1 MASRKSSKRGRGSR
15 GKKYHGSRSTVRGHR
30 RSTSGIIY
38 PPLDVRSPNDLTG
51 ILKRIT
57 KGPITIVLVYA
68 DWCGH
73 CHTLMPHFKK
83 ASNLPN
89 RNAQVI
95 SVRDDM
101 VEQYNN
107 TVNSKINSKA
117 PKLDVEGYPSVLLV
131 GPNGTKISEIAS
143 TKDAVESAMTSVAP
157 VAVEAGLSK
166 AESMAPNASNASNTS
181 NASNQNSNN
190 TRNSVNRNLL
200 LKEIGVENTSLASK
214 ALSNKNLS
222 MKAPSNQSFEHLNMK
237 MSVANVNRNRNRN
250 MKEELVEEQ
259 VEEELV
265 EEEPVEEVVEEAEE
279 EAEEAEEELNDED
292 LGEDVG
298 VATSFSVKP
307 AIVSPVKL
315 SNTKQNIPTNAI
327 TKHEADSIVSLQSV
341 LPSPVS
347 PPDSKL
353 ALRSIQNITGAN
365 RLKGGAHGYGHG
377 GSLYGIMTQ
386 TAYKLAPA
394 AVLLATASAVINKTR
409 RAKRSTKHKK
419 LRHTKR
425 RHHRK

>member
-1 MASRKSSKRGRGSR
+1 MASRKSSKRGKGSR
-15 GKKYHGSRSTVRGHR
+15 GKKYHGSRSTVRGHQ

-131 GPNGTKISEIAS
+131 GPNGTKLSEIAS
-143 TKDAVESAMTSVAP
+143 TKEAVESAMTSVAP

-166 AESMAPNASNASNTS
+166 AESITS
-181 NASNQNSNN
+181 NNTRN
-190 TRNSVNRNLL
+190 TRNSVNQNLL
-200 LKEIGVENTSLASK
+200 LKEVGVENTGLASK
-214 ALSNKNLS
+214 GFSNRNLS
-222 MKAPSNQSFEHLNMK
+222 TKVSSNQSFEHLNMK
-237 MSVANVNRNRNRN
+237 ANANRNRNRIMN
-250 MKEELVEEQ
+250 EV
-259 VEEELV
+259 
-265 EEEPVEEVVEEAEE
+265 VEEVEEAEEEVEEAEE
-279 EAEEAEEELNDED
+279 EAEEEVEEAEEEVEEAED
-292 LGEDVG
+292 TKEEVGEDVG
-298 VATSFSVKP
+298 VATSLSVKP
-307 AIVSPVKL
+307 AIISPVKL
-315 SNTKQNIPTNAI
+315 SNTKLNIPASAI

-341 LPSPVS
+341 LPAPVS

-377 GSLYGIMTQ
+377 GSLYGIMSQ

-394 AVLLATASAVINKTR
+394 AVLLATAATVMNKTR
-409 RAKRSTKHKK
+409 RAKRNINYKK
-419 LRHTKR
+419 QKHTKR
-425 RHHRK
+425 KHHRK